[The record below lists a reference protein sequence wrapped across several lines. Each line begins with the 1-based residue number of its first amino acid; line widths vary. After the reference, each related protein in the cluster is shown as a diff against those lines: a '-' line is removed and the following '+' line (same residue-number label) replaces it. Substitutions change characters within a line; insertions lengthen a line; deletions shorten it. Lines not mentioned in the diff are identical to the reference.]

1 MKINGGCKGSLTR
14 TWNKTGVD
22 IKSVVHVLMTEKEP
36 VEDETL
42 TALSQK
48 HREMARALVADEACL
63 PAFMLCRLAARF
75 GASEV
80 HLSSENRKINLR
92 FENAKIPADFFNS
105 EELLGWWWLL
115 ISGECKAWMAMMRE
129 GTIEL
134 LGWDGKKVFR
144 NSGPAPEGVGAALE
158 FQASLPALRTAI
170 FDKMDDKQ
178 YLDKI
183 REGFVERARVYP
195 LPIYFNGILWEW
207 PLDIK
212 LERLCSFTSYALAG
226 PEERDVFAVAHPWAH
241 GCRYWLTRSGD
252 LVDMVSKGAVD
263 TQNASGNICHM
274 PALQDRFDVVR
285 RLNFLR
291 KKDDPGIELSPVRG
305 LWGKSSCLMGH
316 EQYLLSPRTVVFGQT
331 PIIRLQMR
339 PLRVRQLLLQTDQVK
354 EASVI
359 VPVQDGMTLDPV
371 FITTKPGGLH
381 AWALAP
387 EELVASRQ
395 GRKLAEKEVAMRW
408 AQSVVDQ
415 CQNLQKPL
423 FT

>member
-1 MKINGGCKGSLTR
+1 M
-14 TWNKTGVD
+14 D
-22 IKSVVHVLMTEKEP
+22 IKSVVQVLMTEIDP
-36 VEDETL
+36 VEDEAL
-42 TALSQK
+42 TAVSQK
-48 HREMARALVADEACL
+48 HRETARALLADEGCL
-63 PAFMLCRLAARF
+63 AAFILCRLAARF

-80 HLSSENRKINLR
+80 HINSENRKINLR
-92 FENAKIPADFFNS
+92 FQEANIPPDFFQS

-115 ISGECKAWMAMMRE
+115 ISGDCKAWMAMMRD
-129 GTIEL
+129 GSVEL

-144 NSGPAPEGVGAALE
+144 NKGLAPEGVGATIE
-158 FQASLPALRTAI
+158 FQASLPPLRTPI
-170 FDKMDDKQ
+170 FDRADDKQ
-178 YLDKI
+178 YLDRI

-195 LPIYFNGILWEW
+195 LPIYFNGVLWEW
-207 PLDIK
+207 PLDIQ
-212 LERLCSFTSYALAG
+212 LERVCSFTSYSLAEPG
-226 PEERDVFAVAHPWAH
+226 EVGFAVAHPWAH
-241 GCRYWLTRSGD
+241 GCRYWMTRSGG

-274 PALQDRFDVVR
+274 PALQDRFDVQR

-291 KKDDPGIELSPVRG
+291 KRDDPGIELSPVRG

-331 PIIRLQMR
+331 PIIRIQMR
-339 PLRVRQLLLQTDQVK
+339 PLRVRQLLLQTDKVN

-371 FITTKPGGLH
+371 FISSKPGGLH

-387 EELVASRQ
+387 EELVTARQ
-395 GRKLAEKEVAMRW
+395 GRKLAEKEIAMRW
-408 AQSVVDQ
+408 AQNLVDL

-423 FT
+423 FS